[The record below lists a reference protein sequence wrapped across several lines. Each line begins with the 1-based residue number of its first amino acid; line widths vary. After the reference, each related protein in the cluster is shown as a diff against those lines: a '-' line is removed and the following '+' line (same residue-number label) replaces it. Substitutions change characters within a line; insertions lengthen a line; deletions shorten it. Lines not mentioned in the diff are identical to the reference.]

1 MQITFLSDGIDL
13 DNVRMIQA
21 SGHHR
26 FLFKATDHILAGVG
40 HQRRLHDLHC
50 DISLQ
55 RCLFRQKHVSHSAA
69 AQSAQ
74 QMKLAQLFIS
84 QVCHE

>member
-1 MQITFLSDGIDL
+1 MQVAFLTNCVDL
-13 DNVRMIQA
+13 NNIRMIQA
-21 SGHHR
+21 GGHHR
-26 FLFKATDHILAGVG
+26 FLLEAADHVLSGVC
-40 HQRRLHDLHC
+40 HQRRFHHLHGH
-50 DISLQ
+50 ISLQ